1 MNTTASS
8 IGAPGSTW
16 PVLRAKTQIELYRN
30 PSPELL
36 LKIVCGLGRGNPYLV
51 LERLDAPSKD
61 YFAQALHRP
70 DGTWLVEYREGS
82 RNRHYQASPTGPG
95 VVYQVLA
102 GWALQFPG
110 WRRPLTWWPVYQ

>member
-1 MNTTASS
+1 MCPPMTPAGT
-8 IGAPGSTW
+8 PGPAW
-16 PVLRAKTQIELYRN
+16 PVPRAKTQIELYRN
-30 PSPELL
+30 PSPDLL

-51 LERLDAPSKD
+51 LERLDAPSTD

-70 DGTWLVEYREGS
+70 DGTWLVEYRDGS

-102 GWALQFPG
+102 GWALGLPG
-110 WRRPLTWWPVYQ
+110 WRGRLTWQAAYQ